1 MLLFSYLQN
10 KTIKDFSVMVGGGRL
25 ETSWLFDR
33 LMKDEDETMDS
44 VGMGQKQVVS
54 VEQLTGSGWRHLDL
68 FTEYFNI
75 IILTLVQG
83 LQRGQGEGGN
93 FGQCCPNA
101 TKLETRKLTKSLLS
115 RHAFCRYSW
124 DAMQIHYKNR
134 EQEHTF
140 TFLTTFAELTAR
152 F

>member
-1 MLLFSYLQN
+1 
-10 KTIKDFSVMVGGGRL
+10 
-25 ETSWLFDR
+25 
-33 LMKDEDETMDS
+33 MKDEDETMDS

-101 TKLETRKLTKSLLS
+101 TKLETRKLTKIFTLTS
-115 RHAFCRYSW
+115 RFLQVQLRR
-124 DAMQIHYKNR
+124 DADPLQKPRTGAHVYILDNIC
-134 EQEHTF
+134 
-140 TFLTTFAELTAR
+140 
-152 F
+152 